1 MPRELSVEE
10 KFISVLTGALEQ
22 LPRAVLYL
30 STFVLVAALGI
41 ADFFTGFELSFAF
54 FYLLPVALAAWTIS
68 RLAGFLFSFVS
79 AATWVAANFLAGE
92 RYSSPLVPFWNSL
105 TRLGFF
111 LVVALLLSSLR
122 RLLEHERSLART
134 DFLTGTLNRRAF
146 FDRAAIELARAG
158 RYRRPFTLVYL
169 DLDNFKVVNDHLGHG
184 AGDDL
189 LQAVARTVSRMI
201 RTVDLAARLGGDEF
215 AVLLPETDKQAAR
228 KIVSRLHQA
237 LLKEARDHGCIVTFS
252 IGALTCR
259 QPPDGVEE
267 LLHRADTLM
276 YAVKSSGKNS
286 VSYAL
291 FSDPG

>member
-1 MPRELSVEE
+1 VEE
-10 KFISVLTGALEQ
+10 KFIGIVTGALTR
-22 LPRAVLYL
+22 LPKAVLYL
-30 STFVLVAALGI
+30 CTFALVSALGI
-41 ADFFTGFELSFAF
+41 ADFFSGFELSFSF

-68 RLAGFLFSFVS
+68 RLAGFLFSFAS
-79 AATWVAANFLAGE
+79 AAIWVTTNFLAGE
-92 RYSSPLVPFWNSL
+92 QYSHPLVPFWNGL

-122 RLLEHERSLART
+122 RLLDHERSLART

-158 RYRRPFTLVYL
+158 RYGRPLTLVYL
-169 DLDNFKVVNDHLGHG
+169 DLDNFKAVNDRLGHS

-215 AVLLPETDKQAAR
+215 AVLLPETDEQASR
-228 KIVSRLHQA
+228 TIVSRLHQA
-237 LLKEARDHGCIVTFS
+237 LLQEARSRDCPITYS

-259 QPPDGVEE
+259 RPPIGVED
-267 LLHRADTLM
+267 LLHRADALM
-276 YAVKSSGKNS
+276 YGVKSSGKNS
-286 VSYAL
+286 VRYAV
-291 FSDPG
+291 FSG